1 MTKKDLNK
9 WIMYHEIHKL
19 NRLGFSK
26 ARIARYLVM
35 DCRSVK
41 KYLSMTEEEYELYL
55 LRVCQRN
62 KKLDSYESFVVNSL
76 TLYQDTSAAQIHDW
90 LKEHY
95 PSFPQVSSRTVYNFV
110 MYVRQKHNIPFVNVS
125 REYFPV
131 EELPYAEQAQVDFG
145 EYNMRVL
152 DGTRKK
158 VRFFAMVLARSRMK
172 CVYFIDKPFTAQS
185 VVLGHE
191 IAFEYFN
198 GIPNT
203 MVYDQDKT
211 MIVDE
216 NIGDIILTSVFK
228 QYSKARNLKLH
239 FCRKSDPQSKGK
251 IENVIQYVKKNF
263 LYNRVYHDIETLNIE
278 AIAWLERTANFLPHN
293 YTKKTPQ
300 SEFLIEQKFLNPYIP
315 LITQQK
321 EIKMYH
327 VRKTNVIAYK
337 SNFYTLPQG
346 TYQGDGTQVVVIE
359 NENIINIYFPNTEE
373 FICFHQLSTLKG
385 QTITN
390 TDHRRDKSKSIDE
403 MMGQAVSCFSD
414 KLLAQDYL
422 EQIRKKYPR
431 YTRDHLQ
438 VILKALKNVETET
451 ADKALMFCIKNDV
464 LNGNEFEEVLYVLD
478 DEVASTTPEIKPLYQ
493 SDILKAGEAPQRSNI
508 QDYENIINL

>member
-19 NRLGFSK
+19 NRLGFSN

-35 DCRSVK
+35 DCRTVR
-41 KYLSMTEEEYELYL
+41 KYLSMTEEEYEQCL
-55 LRVCQRN
+55 LRGSQRS

-110 MYVRQKHNIPFVNVS
+110 VYVRQKHNIPFVNVS

-131 EELPYAEQAQVDFG
+131 EELPFAEQAQVDFG
-145 EYNMRVL
+145 EYNMRLL

-172 CVYFIDKPFTAQS
+172 FVYFTDKPFTAQI
-185 VVLGHE
+185 VVQAHE
-191 IAFEYFN
+191 KAFEFYN
-198 GIPNT
+198 GIPET

-228 QYSKARNLKLH
+228 QYSKTRNLKLH
-239 FCRKSDPQSKGK
+239 FCRKSDPESKGK

-278 AIAWLERTANFLPHN
+278 AFAWLERTANFLPHN

-300 SEFLIEQKFLNPYIP
+300 SEFLIEQQYLNPYIP
-315 LITQQK
+315 LLTELK

-346 TYQGDGTQVVVIE
+346 TYKKDGTQVIVIE
-359 NENIINIYFPNTEE
+359 KENIINIYSIKEE
-373 FICFHQLSTLKG
+373 FICSHQLSTLKG

-403 MMGQAVSCFSD
+403 MIKQTVLCFSEQT
-414 KLLAQDYL
+414 LANKYL
-422 EQIRKKYPR
+422 NQIRKKYPR

-438 VILKALKNVETET
+438 VILKALQNTEDKI
-451 ADKALMFCIKNDV
+451 ADKALLFCIKNDV
-464 LNGNEFEEVLYVLD
+464 LNGNEFEQVLYVLD
-478 DEVASTTPEIKPLYQ
+478 AEATPNLPEIKPLYQ
-493 SDILKAGEAPQRSNI
+493 SDLLKANEVPQKSNI

>member
-19 NRLGFSK
+19 NRLGFSN

-35 DCRSVK
+35 DWRTVS
-41 KYLSMTEEEYELYL
+41 KYIGMTEEEYEQYL
-55 LRVCQRN
+55 LRICQRN
-62 KKLDSYESFVVNSL
+62 KKLDSYESFIVNKL
-76 TLYQDTSAAQIHDW
+76 TLYHDTSAAQIHDW

-95 PSFPQVSSRTVYNFV
+95 PSFPHVSSRTVYNFV
-110 MYVRQKHNIPFVNVS
+110 MYVRQKHNIPFVKLI

-145 EYNMRVL
+145 EYNMRLL

-158 VRFFAMVLARSRMK
+158 IRFFAMVLARSRMK
-172 CVYFIDKPFTAQS
+172 FVYFTDKPFTAQ
-185 VVLGHE
+185 VVVQAHE
-191 IAFEYFN
+191 KAFEYFN
-198 GIPNT
+198 GIPKT

-263 LYNRVYHDIETLNIE
+263 LYNRVYHDIESLNIE
-278 AIAWLERTANFLPHN
+278 ALAWLERTANFLPHN
-293 YTKKTPQ
+293 FTKKTPQ
-300 SEFLIEQKFLNPYIP
+300 SEFLIEQKYLNPYIP

-346 TYQGDGTQVVVIE
+346 TYQGDGTQVNVKE
-359 NENIINIYFPNTEE
+359 MENIINIYSLKDEL
-373 FICFHQLSTLKG
+373 ICSHQLSSLKG
-385 QTITN
+385 QTISN
-390 TDHRRDKSKSIDE
+390 TDHRRDKSKSIEE
-403 MMGQAVSCFSD
+403 MISQAVSCFSD
-414 KLLAQDYL
+414 TLLAQDYL
-422 EQIRKKYPR
+422 DKIRKKFPR

-438 VILKALKNVETET
+438 VIMKALQNTGTQT
-451 ADKALMFCIKNDV
+451 ADKALLFCIKNDV
-464 LNGNEFEEVLYVLD
+464 LNGNEFEQVLYVLD
-478 DEVASTTPEIKPLYQ
+478 NEVTATTPEIKPLYQ
-493 SDILKAGEAPQRSNI
+493 SDILKAGEVPQKSNI

>member
-1 MTKKDLNK
+1 
-9 WIMYHEIHKL
+9 
-19 NRLGFSK
+19 
-26 ARIARYLVM
+26 
-35 DCRSVK
+35 
-41 KYLSMTEEEYELYL
+41 MTEEEYEQYL
-55 LRVCQRN
+55 LRVSQRN
-62 KKLDSYESFVVNSL
+62 KKLDSYESFVVNKL
-76 TLYQDTSAAQIHDW
+76 TQYQDTSAAQIHDW

-110 MYVRQKHNIPFVNVS
+110 VYVRQKHNIPFVNVS

-131 EELPYAEQAQVDFG
+131 EELPYGEQAQVDFG
-145 EYNMRVL
+145 EYNMRML

-172 CVYFIDKPFTAQS
+172 FVCFTDKPFTAQI
-185 VVLGHE
+185 VVQSHE
-191 IAFEYFN
+191 KAFEYFN
-198 GIPNT
+198 GIPET

-228 QYSKARNLKLH
+228 QYSKERNLKLH

-263 LYNRVYHDIETLNIE
+263 LYNRVYHDIETLNTE
-278 AIAWLERTANFLPHN
+278 VLAWLERTANFLPHN

-300 SEFLIEQKFLNPYIP
+300 CEFMTEQQYLNPYIP
-315 LITQQK
+315 LLTELK
-321 EIKMYH
+321 EIKMYY

-337 SNFYTLPQG
+337 SNFYTLPEG
-346 TYQGDGTQVVVIE
+346 TYKGDGTQVIVIE
-359 NENIINIYFPNTEE
+359 NENIINIYFPLNKK
-373 FICFHQLSTLKG
+373 FICSHQLSTLKG

-403 MMGQAVSCFSD
+403 MICQILPCFTD
-414 KLLAQDYL
+414 RLLAQEYL
-422 EQIRKKYPR
+422 YQIRKKYPR

-438 VILKALKNVETET
+438 IILKALQNVEAKT
-451 ADKALMFCIKNDV
+451 ADKALLFCIKNDV
-464 LNGNEFEEVLYVLD
+464 LNGNEFEQVLLVLD
-478 DEVASTTPEIKPLYQ
+478 SEASPNPPEIKPLYQ
-493 SDILKAGEAPQRSNI
+493 SDLLKANEVPQKSNI
-508 QDYENIINL
+508 QDYENIINF

>member
-1 MTKKDLNK
+1 
-9 WIMYHEIHKL
+9 
-19 NRLGFSK
+19 
-26 ARIARYLVM
+26 
-35 DCRSVK
+35 
-41 KYLSMTEEEYELYL
+41 MTEEEYEQYL
-55 LRVCQRN
+55 LRISQRN
-62 KKLDSYESFVVNSL
+62 KKLDSYESFVANKL
-76 TLYQDTSAAQIHDW
+76 IQYQDTSAAQIHDW
-90 LKEHY
+90 LKEHN

-131 EELPYAEQAQVDFG
+131 EELPYGEQAQVDFG
-145 EYNMRVL
+145 EYNMRLL

-158 VRFFAMVLARSRMK
+158 VKFFAMVLARSRMK
-172 CVYFIDKPFTAQS
+172 FVYFTDKPFTAQI
-185 VVLGHE
+185 VVQAHE
-191 IAFEYFN
+191 KAFKYFN
-198 GIPNT
+198 GIPET

-263 LYNRVYHDIETLNIE
+263 LYNRVYHDIEMLNTE
-278 AIAWLERTANFLPHN
+278 TIAWLERTANFLPHN

-300 SEFLIEQKFLNPYIP
+300 SEFLIEQQYLNPYIP
-315 LITQQK
+315 LLTELK

-337 SNFYTLPQG
+337 SNFYSVPEG
-346 TYQGDGTQVVVIE
+346 TYKGDGTQVIVKE
-359 NENIINIYFPNTEE
+359 NENKINFYFPLNEE
-373 FICFHQLSTLKG
+373 FICSHQLSTLKG
-385 QTITN
+385 QTIIN

-403 MMGQAVSCFSD
+403 MIKQIVSCFSEQT
-414 KLLAQDYL
+414 LAINYL
-422 EQIRKKYPR
+422 DQIRKKYPR

-438 VILKALKNVETET
+438 IILKAVQNVEAKI
-451 ADKALMFCIKNDV
+451 ADKALLFCIKNDA
-464 LNGNEFEEVLYVLD
+464 LNGNEFEQVLHVLD
-478 DEVASTTPEIKPLYQ
+478 NEATPNLPEIKPLYQ
-493 SDILKAGEAPQRSNI
+493 SDILKANEVPQKSNI